1 MSEWTEIKL
10 GDLVA
15 RGVAEIRTGPFG
27 TQLRASD
34 YSSEGVPVINVRN
47 LGYGTVRTAEIERVG
62 FDVQERLRGHLLV
75 EGDVVFG
82 RKGAVDRHI
91 LVTQKEAGWMQGS
104 DCIRVRLLEG
114 SPISPAFLS
123 KALLTPSH
131 KVWMEAQGSHGAT
144 MASLN
149 QAIIG
154 RISVSAP
161 EPPRQHRIAAVLSA
175 FDELIE
181 INERRIELLEDLAR
195 SLYREWFVRF
205 RFPRHAEVDFM
216 DSELGS
222 APAEWAVRRLG
233 DVASLNKRIFRA
245 TDLPDPL
252 RYLDISSVGVGRL
265 NEPTV
270 IDAARAPGRAR
281 RSLHDGDVLWAT
293 VRPNRR
299 AHGLV
304 HDPPPDLVAS
314 TGLAAMSPESVP
326 ASFLF
331 LHVSEPA
338 FTEYLVSRTT
348 GSAYPAV
355 RPIDF
360 EEAPIVVPSAP
371 ILDAFDQV
379 AAPSLRL
386 ASALVEQNRSL
397 ARGRD
402 LLLPR
407 LVTGRLDIADID
419 LGELLP
425 AEAT

>member
-1 MSEWTEIKL
+1 MDEGGPVSEWRDVPLRDLCHSVQYGVTASAAKDRNEGPRLLRITDIVPPRIDWESVPVCDLPETKIAKYQL
-10 GDLVA
+10 HQGDIVVA
-15 RGVAEIRTGPFG
+15 RSGSVGYAKLVDHPPR
-27 TQLRASD
+27 RAVFAS
-34 YSSEGVPVINVRN
+34 YLVR
-47 LGYGTVRTAEIERVG
+47 
-62 FDVQERLRGHLLV
+62 FQVQEGIDARYVGH
-75 EGDVVFG
+75 VVQSTAYREFVIAHAG
-82 RKGAVDRHI
+82 GAAQPNANAKTLGAFPVPI
-91 LVTQKEAGWMQGS
+91 PTLPTQ
-104 DCIRVRLLEG
+104 R
-114 SPISPAFLS
+114 
-123 KALLTPSH
+123 
-131 KVWMEAQGSHGAT
+131 
-144 MASLN
+144 
-149 QAIIG
+149 
-154 RISVSAP
+154 
-161 EPPRQHRIAAVLSA
+161 RIAAALSA

-205 RFPRHAEVDFM
+205 RFPGHAEVDFM
-216 DSELGS
+216 SSELGS
-222 APAEWAVRRLG
+222 VPDEWAVRRLG
-233 DVASLNKRIFRA
+233 DVASLNKRILRA

-270 IDAARAPGRAR
+270 IEAARAPGRAR
-281 RSLHDGDVLWAT
+281 RSLRDGDVLWAT

-314 TGLAAMSPESVP
+314 TGLAAISPASIP

-331 LHVSEPA
+331 LHVSHPA
-338 FTEYLVSRTT
+338 FTEYLVSRAT

-360 EEAPIVVPSAP
+360 EQAPIVVPSAS
-371 ILDAFDQV
+371 ILEAFDQV

-386 ASALVEQNRSL
+386 ASALVDQNRAL

-407 LVTGRLDIADID
+407 LVTGRLDISDID

-425 AEAT
+425 PEAA